1 VRRRKETLVL
11 SKLLVVCRLENFSFQ
26 NVIRDYDV
34 LDTYQ
39 VSFLTSR
46 ISSSPIES
54 VQKETL
60 FPIFGSLAKP
70 GEGGHFRY
78 RRPSCARMVK
88 LHSEINNIDRG
99 RKHGQDPLWPFL
111 VAVAKLKG

>member
-11 SKLLVVCRLENFSFQ
+11 SKLLVVCPLENFSFQ

-39 VSFLTSR
+39 VSFLINR

-60 FPIFGSLAKP
+60 LPIFGSLANLAK
-70 GEGGHFRY
+70 GVTFGIDDHR
-78 RRPSCARMVK
+78 AREWSSFIPK
-88 LHSEINNIDRG
+88 STI
-99 RKHGQDPLWPFL
+99 
-111 VAVAKLKG
+111 